1 MKKLIFSVLVVALAF
16 SLIACSGSSGAGA
29 AKSLEEVQKILTDNG
44 WTARMMEEQDLSMT
58 TTIKATKGVVAE
70 RAEPF
75 GGISYAIMANKDDAV
90 KFLTEG
96 AQEFFGATTEDA
108 KTGLGDEHRQFEAGL
123 PISFVRKG
131 ELIVIFMGLDMDETK
146 ELGKKLGL

>member
-1 MKKLIFSVLVVALAF
+1 MKKLIFSVLILALAF
-16 SLIACSGSSGAGA
+16 SLIACSGPSGGGA
-29 AKSLEEVQKILTDNG
+29 AKSLEDVQKILNENG
-44 WTARMMEEQDLSMT
+44 FTARMMEDTDLEMT
-58 TTIKATKGVVAE
+58 STLKATKGVVAD

-75 GGISYAIMANKDDAV
+75 AGVSYAVMASKDDAV

-96 AQEFFGATTEDA
+96 AEEFGSATEDA
-108 KTGLGDEHRQFEAGL
+108 KTGLGDEHKKFEAGI

-131 ELIVIFMGLDMDETK
+131 EIIVIFMGLDIDQTK